1 MKKNISRNPLWPDWY
16 NGKKI
21 DEVQFGRAFLEQ
33 WPLKCVNGTLYTL
46 DGPVE
51 DESEIKQRILEN
63 IEEYV
68 TSGLSKKVTNILET
82 IKLLA
87 FSDPFPIEQDCIHLQ
102 NGVYH
107 LPDGTFQESRLFC
120 QNRLPVKYAPK
131 APTPDRWLTFLHE
144 LLDDADIPTLQ
155 EYLGY
160 CLIPSTKGQ
169 KMMLI
174 VGKGGEGKSRIG
186 LVLKRLMGDAASN
199 GSVQKVENN
208 RFARADL
215 EHILLCVDDDMRME
229 ALRQTNYVKSIVT
242 AQGKMDLERKGKQSY
257 QGWMFARLLAFSN
270 GDLQALY
277 DRSDGFYRR
286 QLVLTTKEKQV
297 DRADDPDL
305 AEKMKAEAEGI
316 FLWAFEGLQR
326 LVANNFKF
334 TESDRIREN
343 REAVKRD
350 NNNIFDFMES
360 EGYIRRKADASIS
373 SKDFYEIYRMWCE
386 ENSLAPLKARS
397 FSDAMI
403 ANARKFNLEHC
414 NNITNSAGRR
424 VWGFMG
430 VEAIA
435 RPHINGFYGDSP
447 CTYVPEGWRE

>member
-120 QNRLPVKYAPK
+120 QNRLPVKYDPK
-131 APTPDRWLTFLHE
+131 APSPDRWLTFLHE

-215 EHILLCVDDDMRME
+215 ERRLLMIDDDMDMN
-229 ALRQTNYVKSIVT
+229 ALPKTNYIKTIVT
-242 AQGKMDLERKGKQSY
+242 AEAKLDLERKGVQSY
-257 QGWMFARLLAFSN
+257 QRDIYARFLCFGN
-270 GDLQALY
+270 GALTSLY
-277 DRSDGFYRR
+277 DHSDGFFRR
-286 QLVLTTKEKQV
+286 QLILTTKDKPA
-297 DRADDPDL
+297 DRTDDPFL
-305 AEKMKAEAEGI
+305 VEKMCAELEGI
-316 FLWAFEGLQR
+316 LLWCLEGLHR
-326 LVANNFKF
+326 LVQNDFRSRSANEPPPTWTPSNAAATMLSTSWNPRATSALRQTAPSAPRSSTTF
-334 TESDRIREN
+334 
-343 REAVKRD
+343 
-350 NNNIFDFMES
+350 
-360 EGYIRRKADASIS
+360 IS
-373 SKDFYEIYRMWCE
+373 SGARTTPVTAYRPSVSAQNCARMT
-386 ENSLAPLKARS
+386 AATTLKPPTTSTCPVA
-397 FSDAMI
+397 
-403 ANARKFNLEHC
+403 
-414 NNITNSAGRR
+414 AGC
-424 VWGFMG
+424 G
-430 VEAIA
+430 VL
-435 RPHINGFYGDSP
+435 
-447 CTYVPEGWRE
+447 